1 MEIDLTSDVTDDPL
15 RIKQELEDEEG
26 EDEQFSLKPQRVRK
40 KVIKVDL
47 TQDCFEEE
55 NIDPLGLLEVDQS
68 APARQPTQLHTKISI
83 KKEPTL
89 ININECPDEISN
101 ITVKEEKREEAVEVD
116 NSSGEEFKD
125 DHFDDQDFKPE
136 PDEVS
141 SDEDEELRDLKSDYP
156 FICKNCGQG
165 FKKKTPHKKHVRRC
179 FPDEMDPGGSSSEDE
194 KPSKKTQKV
203 YRCEKCKRKFQ
214 VRFYYKKHTFKC
226 STVKDEQEEK
236 PPPQCSFCLETMAND
251 QGLRKHIK
259 EVHSTEELLWPCP
272 TCPKKFYIER
282 DLILHKVVHEIKRI
296 CELCGKNYS
305 SSKALK
311 RHIETH
317 SDEKHIC
324 ELCGLALKTS
334 HSLQNHMFSHAE
346 YFRYNCHYCGKGFR
360 RSNSIK
366 LHLMIHQGLKPYK
379 CRFCDKTFTDSAVSR
394 SHMKSSHIELHR
406 QAVEM
411 NNGRP
416 IGAIILYRIPTL
428 RELEEKA
435 KAEGKP
441 LQEVGPYRGE
451 EKWQEKMFGCRTNE

>member
-1 MEIDLTSDVTDDPL
+1 MDIELNLSDDPL
-15 RIKQELEDEEG
+15 KIKAEAEDDEEVN
-26 EDEQFSLKPQRVRK
+26 LKPQRTRK

-55 NIDPLGLLEVDQS
+55 GIDPLGLEQS
-68 APARQPTQLHTKISI
+68 STAIKETLQSSDVNITI
-83 KKEPTL
+83 KKEPKSTKVKETTDFKEL
-89 ININECPDEISN
+89 TNF
-101 ITVKEEKREEAVEVD
+101 TVKEEAPLLLEFDE
-116 NSSGEEFKD
+116 NSSGEEFR
-125 DHFDDQDFKPE
+125 FDDEHCDFDDDFKPE
-136 PDEVS
+136 PDELS
-141 SDEDEELRDLKSDYP
+141 SEEDPGELKPENP
-156 FICKNCGQG
+156 FKCKNCGQE
-165 FKKKTPHKKHVRRC
+165 FKKKTPHKIHVRKC
-179 FPDEMDPGGSSSEDE
+179 FKPHELDPGDSSSEED
-194 KPSKKTQKV
+194 KTKKTPKV

-214 VRFYYKKHTFKC
+214 VRFYYRKHIAKC
-226 STVKDEQEEK
+226 STVREEPEEK
-236 PPPQCSFCLETMAND
+236 PPPKCSFCSEPMAND

-272 TCPKKFYIER
+272 SCPKKFYIER
-282 DLILHKVVHEIKRI
+282 DLILHKVAHDVKRI

-317 SDEKHIC
+317 SEVKHIC

-334 HSLQNHMFSHAE
+334 HSLQNHMYSHTE

-394 SHMKSSHIELHR
+394 SHMKSSHIDLHR
-406 QAVEM
+406 KAVER

-416 IGAIILYRIPTL
+416 IGAIILYRIPSL

-435 KAEGKP
+435 KAEGTP

-451 EKWQEKMFGCRTNE
+451 EKWQERMFGCRTSE

>member
-1 MEIDLTSDVTDDPL
+1 MEIESSDDPL
-15 RIKQELEDEEG
+15 KIKLELDEMDDDEEK
-26 EDEQFSLKPQRVRK
+26 EITSKPQRIRK

-55 NIDPLGLLEVDQS
+55 GIDPLGLEQS
-68 APARQPTQLHTKISI
+68 SDAGRKEPTQSTTKIAI
-83 KKEPTL
+83 KKEPKSTK
-89 ININECPDEISN
+89 IKDPPKTDELLN
-101 ITVKEEKREEAVEVD
+101 PTITVKEEELDD
-116 NSSGEEFKD
+116 NISSDDEFKFED
-125 DHFDDQDFKPE
+125 NRDFDDQDFKPE
-136 PDEVS
+136 PEELS
-141 SDEDEELRDLKSDYP
+141 SDEEFREPKPEIP
-156 FICKNCGQG
+156 FTCKTCGKG
-165 FKKKTPHKKHVRRC
+165 FQKKTPHKMHVRRC
-179 FPDEMDPGGSSSEDE
+179 FKTNDMDPGDSSSEED
-194 KPSKKTQKV
+194 KSKKTPKV

-214 VRFYYKKHTFKC
+214 VRFYYKKHIAKC
-226 STVKDEQEEK
+226 ATVKEETDEK
-236 PPPQCSFCLETMAND
+236 PPPKCTFCFKTMAND

-259 EVHSTEELLWPCP
+259 EIHSTEELLWPCP
-272 TCPKKFYIER
+272 SCPKKFYIER
-282 DLILHKVVHEIKRI
+282 DLVLHKVVHEVKRI

-317 SDEKHIC
+317 SEVKHIC

-334 HSLQNHMFSHAE
+334 HSLQNHMFSHTE
-346 YFRYNCHYCGKGFR
+346 YFRYTCHYCGKGFR

-406 QAVEM
+406 KAVER

-428 RELEEKA
+428 KELDDKA
-435 KAEGKP
+435 KAEGTP

-451 EKWQEKMFGCRTNE
+451 EKWQEKMFGCKTNE